1 MKKILG
7 GDTMIYTTRPQQVEA
22 IRYTGDNYDEIR
34 EFTNGS
40 VTRASII
47 FPSLTL
53 IGEEWNQIV
62 EVGEWIVKYSD
73 YECDAFSDKEFRATF
88 KEEQL

>member
-1 MKKILG
+1 
-7 GDTMIYTTRPQQVEA
+7 MIYVTKPQQVEA
-22 IRYTGDNYDEIR
+22 IRYTGDNYAEIYSL
-34 EFTNGS
+34 TDGS

-47 FPSLTL
+47 FPSLLTL

-88 KEEQL
+88 KEEQ

>member
-1 MKKILG
+1 MK
-7 GDTMIYTTRPQQVEA
+7 YTTRPRQVEA

-40 VTRASII
+40 VTRLLALI
-47 FPSLTL
+47 L

-88 KEEQL
+88 KEEQ

>member
-1 MKKILG
+1 MK
-7 GDTMIYTTRPQQVEA
+7 YTTKPVQVEA
-22 IRYTGDNYDEIR
+22 IRYTGDNYDTIR

-40 VTRASII
+40 VTSASIL

-53 IGEEWNQIV
+53 IGEEWNQRV
-62 EVGEWIVKYSD
+62 EIGDWIVKYSD
-73 YECDAFSDKEFRATF
+73 YDYEAFSDKEFRATF

>member
-1 MKKILG
+1 
-7 GDTMIYTTRPQQVEA
+7 MIYTTRPQQVEA
-22 IRYTGDNYDEIR
+22 IRYTGDNYDDIR

-53 IGEEWNQIV
+53 IAEGWNQRV

-73 YECDAFSDKEFRATF
+73 YDYEAFSDKEFRATF
-88 KEEQL
+88 KEEE

>member
-1 MKKILG
+1 MK
-7 GDTMIYTTRPQQVEA
+7 YTTRPRQVEA

-40 VTRASII
+40 VTRLLALI
-47 FPSLTL
+47 L
-53 IGEEWNQIV
+53 IGEEGNQIIK
-62 EVGEWIVKYSD
+62 VGKWIVKYSD

-88 KEEQL
+88 KEEQ

>member
-1 MKKILG
+1 MK
-7 GDTMIYTTRPQQVEA
+7 YTTRPQQVEA

-40 VTRASII
+40 VTRLLALI
-47 FPSLTL
+47 L
-53 IGEEWNQIV
+53 IGEEGNQIV

-88 KEEQL
+88 KEEQ

>member
-1 MKKILG
+1 MKYITK
-7 GDTMIYTTRPQQVEA
+7 PQQVEA
-22 IRYTGDNYDEIR
+22 IRYTGDNCDDIH

-53 IGEEWNQIV
+53 IGEEWNQRV

-73 YECDAFSDKEFRATF
+73 YDYEAFSDKEFRATF
-88 KEEQL
+88 REEQ

>member
-1 MKKILG
+1 
-7 GDTMIYTTRPQQVEA
+7 MIYVTKPQQVEA

-53 IGEEWNQIV
+53 IGEERNQRV

-73 YECDAFSDKEFRATF
+73 YEYESFSDKEFRATF
-88 KEEQL
+88 KEEQ

>member
-1 MKKILG
+1 MK
-7 GDTMIYTTRPQQVEA
+7 YTTRPRQVEA

-40 VTRASII
+40 VTRLLALI
-47 FPSLTL
+47 L
-53 IGEEWNQIV
+53 IGEEGNQIV

-88 KEEQL
+88 KEEQ

>member
-1 MKKILG
+1 
-7 GDTMIYTTRPQQVEA
+7 MIYTTRPQQVEA

-40 VTRASII
+40 VTMASII

-53 IGEEWNQIV
+53 IGDERNQRV
-62 EVGEWIVKYSD
+62 EVGDWVVKYSD
-73 YECDAFSDKEFRATF
+73 YEYESFSDKEFRATF

>member
-1 MKKILG
+1 MK
-7 GDTMIYTTRPQQVEA
+7 YTTRPQQVEA

-40 VTRASII
+40 VTRASIT

-73 YECDAFSDKEFRATF
+73 YECDVFSDKEFRATF

>member
-1 MKKILG
+1 MK
-7 GDTMIYTTRPQQVEA
+7 YTTKPQQVEA
-22 IRYTGDNYDEIR
+22 IRYTGDNYEDAR

-40 VTRASII
+40 LTRATIM

-53 IGEEWNQIV
+53 IGEEWNQKV
-62 EVGEWIVKYSD
+62 KVGDWIVKYSD
-73 YECDAFSDKEFRATF
+73 YECEVFSDKEFRATF

>member
-1 MKKILG
+1 MK
-7 GDTMIYTTRPQQVEA
+7 YTTRPQQVEA

-53 IGEEWNQIV
+53 IGEEWNQRV
-62 EVGEWIVKYSD
+62 EIGDWIVKYD
-73 YECDAFSDKEFRATF
+73 TLECIAFRDKEFKEKF
-88 KEEQL
+88 EEEQ